1 MTIPTEVI
9 RKPTKIAANQKTLT
23 ALQSQMFN
31 RASRAVRAATLRVA
45 TLRAATLRAVHTKAQ
60 LNPRTRTTLP
70 SLLLQ
75 TQQVPARQAIT
86 AAAAVALMTA
96 TAKWTDQKIRHTR
109 AMIRIETAGNKRMEH
124 YINPIDNLLHS
135 KVSLIDLSLF

>member
-1 MTIPTEVI
+1 MTIHTEVI

-31 RASRAVRAATLRVA
+31 RASRAVRAATLR
-45 TLRAATLRAVHTKAQ
+45 AV
-60 LNPRTRTTLP
+60 P

-109 AMIRIETAGNKRMEH
+109 AMIPTETAGNKRMEH
-124 YINPIDNLLHS
+124 YINLTDNLLHS
-135 KVSLIDLSLF
+135 KVSFIDLSLF